1 MLMDALPIPVKS
13 ALRKLG
19 ADIHDARLRR
29 RIPVAVMAQRA
40 NISRTTLVKAEKG
53 DPGVAMGTYAT
64 ILFALGMIDK
74 LRELASAKSDE
85 IGLALE
91 EERLPK
97 RIEIRPRRINKAQ
110 QAVTEQGRKWT
121 RKSSS
126 T

>member
-1 MLMDALPIPVKS
+1 MDALPIPVKS
-13 ALRKLG
+13 VLRKLG
-19 ADIHDARLRR
+19 ADIRNARLRR

-40 NISRTTLVKAEKG
+40 FISRTTLVKVEKG
-53 DPGVAMGTYAT
+53 DPGVAMGTCAA

-85 IGLALE
+85 IGLVLE

-110 QAVTEQGRKWT
+110 PDSDQT
-121 RKSSS
+121 RL
-126 T
+126 

>member
-1 MLMDALPIPVKS
+1 MDALPIPVKS
-13 ALRKLG
+13 VLRKLG
-19 ADIHDARLRR
+19 ADIRNARLRR

-40 NISRTTLVKAEKG
+40 FISRTTLVKVEKG
-53 DPGVAMGTYAT
+53 DPGVAMGTYAA

-110 QAVTEQGRKWT
+110 PVSDRT
-121 RKSSS
+121 RP
-126 T
+126 